1 MYTMEIDGRIIEAS
15 VERSSGP
22 TREHKQL
29 DRGTLEAVKAC
40 RGVPTTVNGT
50 TVRTSGRVEYLWK
63 LDKICMGLDLA
74 PATNASSETEVVLCD
89 VRWERYDYDRSNH
102 VDYFFYWLSDR
113 DGQEFLGCIFD
124 HIKDRIARNEPE
136 LSVFFS

>member
-1 MYTMEIDGRIIEAS
+1 MVVMYTMEIDGRIIEAS

-50 TVRTSGRVEYLWK
+50 AVRTSGRVEYLWK
-63 LDKICMGLDLA
+63 LSLPVPRAEPFNPDL
-74 PATNASSETEVVLCD
+74 
-89 VRWERYDYDRSNH
+89 R
-102 VDYFFYWLSDR
+102 
-113 DGQEFLGCIFD
+113 
-124 HIKDRIARNEPE
+124 
-136 LSVFFS
+136 